1 MSKRSTKEKAPG
13 GLGLPNLKTLLFS
26 SKKGKQK
33 KGDNEPDASEG
44 YEEEAVHGGGW
55 SQPATET
62 MWTGRYN
69 PYVYGYYGD
78 TAEHYDEA
86 MRQDQTDNLSIIYG
100 FNGQNFQRQY
110 VNPKLEQRCFSDAH
124 EFRMKFYIGDKG
136 PTDGLFNVEQYW
148 KRRKYLQ
155 KNPWLQQWLIREVQT
170 LSQDEDVEVIVHHI
184 IGVAEIFFKRQQN
197 GENKATPE
205 QQRIQFRTLLSDAAR
220 PFLAGYTERFI
231 NELESFL
238 VSGLNVEA
246 YDKVCMQQIS
256 EPSSSGSLDSSSPCD
271 ETLRHVYL
279 PYFDEDIEIDK

>member
-1 MSKRSTKEKAPG
+1 MAVSSSAG
-13 GLGLPNLKTLLFS
+13 DDGLRPPPQQCPICLQS
-26 SKKGKQK
+26 IKQEAYLDRCFHSFCHQCIAQWVQYVGNK
-33 KGDNEPDASEG
+33 NSE
-44 YEEEAVHGGGW
+44 
-55 SQPATET
+55 SMTSIKCPLCK
-62 MWTGRYN
+62 
-69 PYVYGYYGD
+69 
-78 TAEHYDEA
+78 
-86 MRQDQTDNLSIIYG
+86 TDNLSIVYG

-110 VNPKLEQRCFSDAH
+110 VNPKLEQRSFSDAH

-136 PTDGLFNVEQYW
+136 PTDGLFHVEQYW

-271 ETLRHVYL
+271 ETLQHVYL